1 VGRRD
6 RAHRD
11 LKPSNILLRNGSVL
25 LIDVAFAAIRPTPWR
40 QAVDLANMMLTLA
53 LASTP
58 DVVYTRALRF
68 FAAGDVAEAF
78 AACKSITVPSQLR
91 SLIRADGR
99 DLIGRFRELAPARRP
114 VPIQLWDLQRIRITV
129 ALVVSLALA
138 VALFAAFV
146 RVAGLL

>member
-1 VGRRD
+1 M
-6 RAHRD
+6 
-11 LKPSNILLRNGSVL
+11 LLH
-25 LIDVAFAAIRPTPWR
+25 AAIRPTPWR

-53 LASTP
+53 LTSTP
-58 DVVYTRALRF
+58 DVVYARALRF
-68 FAAGDVAEAF
+68 FAADDVAEAF

-129 ALVVSLALA
+129 TLVVSLVLA